1 MTSNLDLVQEAI
13 AALKNSLSVVNQPA
27 NMDGLLACHFC
38 THFVPD
44 DGWIVFEQPKK
55 WVDESESSPDQAP
68 YMSVLGCLIAHEVGT
83 NGTCDEAI
91 QQFSDS
97 LDRLKQRKNIFQSP
111 TSWIFQPAT
120 VLGISMGIRA
130 SKSESLKQWMVSQL
144 TEGIQFHHATLYQK
158 LIYLY
163 AANLLDAILN
173 FEIPKNFKDYSL
185 YELSLVIWLI
195 KRGVVVNDKKEWL
208 EEASSQ
214 VLLLLLTEGI
224 SDENED
230 FRHAVLLDVVLD
242 YVYSRSHLPSEEL
255 LLRVLRGFEPAM
267 ERWQYKWIIEDE
279 YHIQAILWLML
290 RPYFEDIRYEENL
303 PKVGRSGH
311 RYDLGIPSL
320 GKLVEVKYIRKKEDF
335 QKIVHEVGI
344 DAVQIKSQAQF
355 REIIVF
361 AFDETCAVENY
372 AWTRKA
378 LLGLDTVKEVVI
390 VSAPSTTRNPSP

>member
-13 AALKNSLSVVNQPA
+13 AALKNSLRVVNQPA

-38 THFVPD
+38 SHFVPD

-68 YMSVLGCLIAHEVGT
+68 YMSVLGCLIAHQVGT
-83 NGTCDEAI
+83 NGTFDEAI

-97 LDRLKQRKNIFQSP
+97 LDRLRQRKNIFQSP

-224 SDENED
+224 PDENED
-230 FRHAVLLDVVLD
+230 FRHAILLDVVLD
-242 YVYSRSHLPSEEL
+242 YVYSRSHLPSEEF

-267 ERWQYKWIIEDE
+267 ERWQYKWIITDE

-378 LLGLDTVKEVVI
+378 LLELDTVKEVVI

>member
-13 AALKNSLSVVNQPA
+13 ATLKNSLRVINQPA

-38 THFVPD
+38 THFAPD

-68 YMSVLGCLIAHEVGT
+68 YMSVLGCLIAHQVGT

-97 LDRLKQRKNIFQSP
+97 LDRLRQRKNIFQSP

-214 VLLLLLTEGI
+214 VLSLLLTEGI

-230 FRHAVLLDVVLD
+230 FRHAILLDVVLD

-267 ERWQYKWIIEDE
+267 ERWQYKWIITDE

-311 RYDLGIPSL
+311 RYDLGILSL

-378 LLGLDTVKEVVI
+378 LLELDTVKEVVI

>member
-1 MTSNLDLVQEAI
+1 MTSNLDLVQDAI
-13 AALKNSLSVVNQPA
+13 AALKNSLSVVNQPT

-68 YMSVLGCLIAHEVGT
+68 YMSVLGYLIAHEVGT

-214 VLLLLLTEGI
+214 VLSLLLTEGI

-390 VSAPSTTRNPSP
+390 VSAPSMTRNPSP

>member
-13 AALKNSLSVVNQPA
+13 AALKNSLRIVNQPA

-38 THFVPD
+38 THFLPD

-55 WVDESESSPDQAP
+55 WMDESESSPDQAP

-163 AANLLDAILN
+163 AANLLDAILD

-214 VLLLLLTEGI
+214 VLSLLLTEGI

-267 ERWQYKWIIEDE
+267 ERWQLKWIIEDE

-290 RPYFEDIRYEENL
+290 RPYFEDIRFEENL

-378 LLGLDTVKEVVI
+378 ILGLDTVKEVVI
-390 VSAPSTTRNPSP
+390 VSAPSMTRNPSP